1 MRLAAPACRTQ
12 LDDGIGELVTACDGS
27 HSYRGPQVKNHATKT
42 VTRTVLFAPLLAWA
56 VVGCSAANED
66 GEPSNAAGAPGPSGG
81 AAATGGTSGESS
93 TGGTST
99 EVVTGGT
106 PSTGG
111 TTGGTPAT
119 GGANT
124 GGSAAAGTGGT
135 PDTGG
140 ASTGGSATA
149 GTGGT
154 PDTGGASTGGSAAAG
169 TGGTPDT
176 GGTSTG
182 GSPAGPEDGDPNAP
196 VSIPEFACGGPVGS
210 VWVAPPSYQI
220 DGRDLVVTYPCNKG
234 AGAPMTF
241 FLNLHGTTPLEQHLY
256 IYDYFSIDQ
265 YAESHNMIVVTPNSV
280 VEQWGNGDDGL
291 DEPHLMAVIDWVY
304 ETFDGEGKFDIRG
317 MWVGGHS
324 WGAMY
329 TSTFACKEELAD
341 KVVGAF
347 PMSGMGR
354 QLSCADRISVIS
366 SAAEDDIGPV
376 IDQGDV
382 PASNGCGAPVE
393 SQIGENVE
401 TLWSDCNPGFVYA
414 NYFMLGKDHSS
425 PIDDSVVERI
435 ADLIKGARR

>member
-1 MRLAAPACRTQ
+1 MRLAAPACCTQ
-12 LDDGIGELVTACDGS
+12 LDDGIVELVTACDGS
-27 HSYRGPQVKNHATKT
+27 RSCRGPQVKNHATK
-42 VTRTVLFAPLLAWA
+42 TVLFAPLLAWA

-66 GEPSNAAGAPGPSGG
+66 VETSNAAGAPAASGG
-81 AAATGGTSGESS
+81 ADVASATGGEFS
-93 TGGTST
+93 TGGTSA
-99 EVVTGGT
+99 EVAIGGT

-111 TTGGTPAT
+111 TATGGTPA
-119 GGANT
+119 
-124 GGSAAAGTGGT
+124 
-135 PDTGG
+135 TGG
-140 ASTGGSATA
+140 ASTGGSATP

-154 PDTGGASTGGSAAAG
+154 PA
-169 TGGTPDT
+169 T

-182 GSPAGPEDGDPNAP
+182 GSAAGPEDGDPDAP
-196 VSIPEFACGGPVGS
+196 VSIPEVACGGPVGS
-210 VWVAPPSYQI
+210 VWTAPPSYQI
-220 DGRDLVVTYPCNKG
+220 DGRNLVVTYPCNKG

-241 FLNLHGTTPLEQHLY
+241 FLNLHGTTPVEQHLY
-256 IYDYFSIDQ
+256 IYDYFSIDSF
-265 YAESHNMIVVTPNSV
+265 AESHNMIVVTPNSV

-341 KVVGAF
+341 RVVGAF
-347 PMSGMGR
+347 PMSGIGR

-376 IDQGDV
+376 INQGDV

-414 NYFMLGKDHSS
+414 TYFMLGKDHSS
-425 PIDDSVVERI
+425 PIDDIVVERI

>member
-1 MRLAAPACRTQ
+1 MRLAAPTCCT
-12 LDDGIGELVTACDGS
+12 LDDGIVELVTACDGS
-27 HSYRGPQVKNHATKT
+27 RSCRGPQVKNHATK
-42 VTRTVLFAPLLAWA
+42 TVLFAPLLAWA

-66 GEPSNAAGAPGPSGG
+66 GETSNAAGAPAPSG
-81 AAATGGTSGESS
+81 AAAGASATGGEFS
-93 TGGTST
+93 TGGTSA
-99 EVVTGGT
+99 EVATGGT

-111 TTGGTPAT
+111 TAVGGTPAT
-119 GGANT
+119 GGAST
-124 GGSAAAGTGGT
+124 GGRGGT
-135 PDTGG
+135 PATGG
-140 ASTGGSATA
+140 ASTGGSATR

-154 PDTGGASTGGSAAAG
+154 PATGGTSTGGSATRG
-169 TGGTPDT
+169 TGGTPAT
-176 GGTSTG
+176 GGASTG
-182 GSPAGPEDGDPNAP
+182 GSPAGPEDGDPDAP
-196 VSIPEFACGGPVGS
+196 VSIPEVACGGPVGS
-210 VWVAPPSYQI
+210 VWTAPPSYQI
-220 DGRDLVVTYPCNKG
+220 DGRNLVVTYPCNKG

-241 FLNLHGTTPLEQHLY
+241 FLNLHGTTPVEQHLY
-256 IYDYFSIDQ
+256 IYDYFSIDS
-265 YAESHNMIVVTPNSV
+265 YAESHNMIVVTPSSV

-329 TSTFACKEELAD
+329 ASTFACKEELAAR
-341 KVVGAF
+341 VVGAF

-354 QLSCADRISVIS
+354 QLTCADRISVIS

-401 TLWSDCNPGFVYA
+401 TLWGDCNPGFVYA
-414 NYFMLGKDHSS
+414 TYFMLGKDHSS
-425 PIDDSVVERI
+425 PIDDIVVERI